1 MIIILLIKIIISGG
15 AVQVAV
21 LYGLPA
27 ERGVAKSK
35 GDDDNDDDDG
45 CDDDDDDDDE
55 LRSWSLVIMIIMV
68 TIIRKN

>member
-1 MIIILLIKIIISGG
+1 MIKISGG

-35 GDDDNDDDDG
+35 GDDDEDDNDDDEDDDDDG
-45 CDDDDDDDDE
+45 DE
-55 LRSWSLVIMIIMV
+55 L
-68 TIIRKN
+68 

>member
-1 MIIILLIKIIISGG
+1 MMIISGG

-35 GDDDNDDDDG
+35 GNKYDDNDKY
-45 CDDDDDDDDE
+45 DDDDDDDDE
-55 LRSWSLVIMIIMV
+55 I
-68 TIIRKN
+68 